1 MSVCVC
7 VCVCV
12 RTYMYVCVCVDQCT
26 SPPSQHPSSQ
36 RVTLSGYGVELAVK
50 STEYKAVD
58 DTEVKGQPHP
68 SLWFCG

>member
-1 MSVCVC
+1 MYVHTCVC
-7 VCVCV
+7 CSHLQ
-12 RTYMYVCVCVDQCT
+12 R
-26 SPPSQHPSSQ
+26 PSTE

-68 SLWFCG
+68 SLKHYGN